1 MLVARRRRSLILI
14 YSEMMCWREIG
25 VDSAASI
32 GGRDSNGFEFSS
44 AFRPTSQWRVGANAA
59 FIDAEFK
66 RSTNFVTFAGNT
78 PPNVA
83 EVTGNLWTS
92 FSEVGGLPIEI
103 GGSVQYVDERYGD
116 NANQVSLSS
125 YTLLNLFAA
134 WNAANYTNTARVNN
148 VTDEIYVPWS
158 DVFYLQQNDPGFLY
172 ANQILLASPRMFEV
186 GVEFTF

>member
-1 MLVARRRRSLILI
+1 M
-14 YSEMMCWREIG
+14 
-25 VDSAASI
+25 
-32 GGRDSNGFEFSS
+32 
-44 AFRPTSQWRVGANAA
+44 
-59 FIDAEFK
+59 
-66 RSTNFVTFAGNT
+66 
-78 PPNVA
+78 
-83 EVTGNLWTS
+83 
-92 FSEVGGLPIEI
+92 PIEI

-125 YTLLNLFAA
+125 YTLLNLFAT
-134 WNAANYTNTARVNN
+134 WNAANYTITARVNN